1 MEGSIEFRL
10 LGPLEVCAGAG
21 PLPLG
26 GQKQRAL
33 LALLLLNAN
42 RVVARDRL
50 VDELWGESPPE
61 TAVASVQ
68 TYVSRLRKLLPN
80 GELVTRPPGYQL
92 DIEPTKIDLTEFERL
107 VSEARSAPPE
117 RAAALLRA
125 ALDLWRGP
133 ALADFEDEPFARV
146 ARERLN
152 EARLAALEERIDADL
167 TLGRDAELV
176 GELEAVVEEQPHRE
190 RLHAQLMI
198 ALYRS
203 GRQAQA
209 LATYR
214 RARSALDELGLEPNR
229 SLKELEQQILRQD
242 SSLDRAPY
250 RRLLAEDRIPLPAA
264 LAYPSPFPFVGRE
277 REAASL
283 RAALERA
290 ESGHGGLV
298 LLRGEAGA
306 GKTRLIR
313 ELAHE
318 AAADGVLVLY
328 GSSDAAVTTPYQP
341 LREWLTFLLRVCD
354 PDVVGELLGDQHSQL
369 LGRLTRGGLATH
381 AEHGDPEADR
391 YEIQR
396 ATAELA
402 GRIGQLQPLLLVADD
417 LHWADSATLQLVCHL
432 ARIAP
437 EARLLVVAALREPG
451 EEIGRRLA
459 EAVAD
464 LSRLDAVSHLT
475 VGDLSDDEVGAFLRS
490 STNVEP
496 TQELVSA
503 FGELSHGTPLL
514 VCELWRELREHGGV
528 EVGDMVRLTQPV
540 AELRAPERIRAI
552 VRQRLARLAPGT
564 SATVDLAAV
573 VGPQV
578 DVQVLAEAAGLELD
592 RLADSVDEATRH
604 GLFEEL
610 PGPALVYRFTHE
622 LVRRAVYDQISA
634 MRRAE
639 LHRRVGE
646 ALERAYAADTTPVV
660 AELAHHFALAAPL
673 GERQRAV
680 GYALRAA
687 EGAVAAAA
695 FEEGAAR
702 LTSALELGIADTRER
717 ARVQVQLA
725 WLLAELGHRSEARAV
740 LEEAHGTA
748 TKIGDRGLAAHARV
762 EDAWHSHRHGVFDAE
777 GVRATALEAITTFA
791 QLDDARGLAKAR
803 NLLAIAFDTGHGQ
816 YRAALAELE
825 HALLDAE
832 ACGDAFISNR
842 VVTRL
847 VMNLTAGP
855 TPAEEAI
862 RRCEELRQA
871 NHGGAVLGARIERC
885 LSQLC
890 AMAGR
895 ADEAREHELR
905 ASAVLDLLPYSEEA
919 ASRRFVANTHL
930 LLGETAAAQRQLLA
944 MWDHFG
950 DIGGR
955 PRSYI
960 SVFTATMLA
969 LLCCDAGEWDDAERW
984 LAHTEEFP
992 VPVASP
998 PGMLGPA
1005 VAARIAAHRGEL
1017 DEALEAANH
1026 AVELADRTD
1035 SLNWRARVWL
1045 AFGEV
1050 LRACG
1055 RTENA
1060 DEAVETAIRLY
1071 EEKGNVAA
1079 AGGARAA
1086 MNAAAKAG

>member
-1 MEGSIEFRL
+1 MESAIEFRL
-10 LGPLEVCAGAG
+10 LGPLEVRAGAG

-68 TYVSRLRKLLPN
+68 TYVSRLRKLLPT
-80 GELVTRPPGYQL
+80 GVLVTRQRGYQL
-92 DIEPTKIDLTEFERL
+92 DIEPTKFDLTTFERL
-107 VSEARSAPPE
+107 VAEARGAPPE
-117 RAAALLRA
+117 RASVLLRA
-125 ALDLWRGP
+125 ALELWRGP
-133 ALADFEDEPFARV
+133 ALIEFEDEPFARV
-146 ARERLN
+146 ARERLE
-152 EARLAALEERIDADL
+152 EARLGALEERLDADL
-167 TLGRDAELV
+167 AIGRDAELV
-176 GELEAVVEEQPHRE
+176 GELEALVVEQPHRE

-242 SSLDRAPY
+242 RSLDRAPSG
-250 RRLLAEDRIPLPAA
+250 RLLAEGGIPMPAA
-264 LAYPSPFPFVGRE
+264 FVYQSPFPFVGRE

-298 LLRGEAGA
+298 LLTGEAGA

-318 AAADGVLVLY
+318 ATAKGVLVLY

-341 LREWLTFLLRVCD
+341 LREWLAFLLRVCD

-369 LGRLTRGGLATH
+369 LGRLAHGALATH
-381 AEHGDPEADR
+381 PEHGDPEADR

-417 LHWADSATLQLVCHL
+417 LHWADSATLQLVGHL
-432 ARIAP
+432 ARTAP
-437 EARLLVVAALREPG
+437 EARLLVVAALRG
-451 EEIGRRLA
+451 EEIGGRLA
-459 EAVAD
+459 ETLAD
-464 LSRLDAVSHLT
+464 LSRLDDVTRLT
-475 VGDLSDDEVGAFLRS
+475 VGDLSDDEVGAFLRR
-490 STNVEP
+490 STNAEP

-514 VCELWRELREHGGV
+514 VCELWRELRERGGV
-528 EVGDMVRLTQPV
+528 EVGDMVRLTRPV

-552 VRQRLARLAPGT
+552 VRQRLARLTPGT

-573 VGPQV
+573 AGRQV
-578 DVQVLAEAAGLELD
+578 DVQILAEAAGLELD
-592 RLADSVDEATRH
+592 RLADSIDDATRH

-634 MRRAE
+634 IRRAE

-646 ALERAYAADTTPVV
+646 AIERAYAADTTPVV
-660 AELAHHFALAAPL
+660 AELAHHFALAATL
-673 GERQRAV
+673 GERERAV
-680 GYALRAA
+680 EYALRAA

-725 WLLAELGHRSEARAV
+725 WLLAELGQRPEARAV

-777 GVRATALEAITTFA
+777 GVRATALDAIATFA
-791 QLDDARGLAKAR
+791 ELDDARGLAKGR
-803 NLLAIAFDTGHGQ
+803 NLLAIAFDTGQGQ

-862 RRCEELRQA
+862 RRCEELRRA
-871 NHGGAVLGARIERC
+871 NRGGPVLGARIERC

-895 ADEAREHELR
+895 ADEAREHERR

-930 LLGETAAAQRQLLA
+930 LLGETAAAERQLLA
-944 MWDHFG
+944 MWDRFG
-950 DIGGR
+950 ATR
-955 PRSYI
+955 EQPRSYM
-960 SVFTATMLA
+960 SAFTATMLA

-984 LAHTEEFP
+984 LAHTEGFP
-992 VPVASP
+992 VPAASP

-1017 DEALEAANH
+1017 GEALSAAH
-1026 AVELADRTD
+1026 RAVELADRTD

-1045 AFGEV
+1045 AFAEV
-1050 LRACG
+1050 LRACDRIEDAG
-1055 RTENA
+1055 DA
-1060 DEAVETAIRLY
+1060 IETAIRLY
-1071 EEKGNVAA
+1071 EEKGNIAAVA
-1079 AGGARAA
+1079 GVRAA
-1086 MNAAAKAG
+1086 MNAAAKTG